1 MSIGLANNMNIHNP
15 LLYKTKIK
23 FVINDDIKKQV
34 VNVDTNEV
42 IREVPPKLTSQ
53 ILKNLYG

>member
-1 MSIGLANNMNIHNP
+1 MTIGLANNMSIHNP
-15 LLYKTKIK
+15 LLHKTKIK

-42 IREVPPKLTSQ
+42 IREVPHELTSQ